1 MEKRTKRKNILSSFL
16 TLLIT
21 AALLIGSITTAVFA
35 GDYEAG
41 KTGNISLKIQETGDD
56 GTVVPIPNVKLTLY
70 KVGSVTFDGNVHFV
84 LDSAFADTG
93 INFDEL
99 QNAEGWYSA
108 AASLSETVKESG
120 ISGIEMQSDE
130 EG

>member
-1 MEKRTKRKNILSSFL
+1 MAENGEDQEIKRRREKVEKRTKRKNILSSFL

-56 GTVVPIPNVKLTLY
+56 GTVVPIPNVKC
-70 KVGSVTFDGNVHFV
+70 D
-84 LDSAFADTG
+84 
-93 INFDEL
+93 I
-99 QNAEGWYSA
+99 
-108 AASLSETVKESG
+108 
-120 ISGIEMQSDE
+120 
-130 EG
+130 

>member
-41 KTGNISLKIQETGDD
+41 KTGNISQ
-56 GTVVPIPNVKLTLY
+56 
-70 KVGSVTFDGNVHFV
+70 VGSIGCICICEDF
-84 LDSAFADTG
+84 L
-93 INFDEL
+93 
-99 QNAEGWYSA
+99 
-108 AASLSETVKESG
+108 
-120 ISGIEMQSDE
+120 
-130 EG
+130 

>member
-70 KVGSVTFDGNVHFV
+70 KV
-84 LDSAFADTG
+84 
-93 INFDEL
+93 
-99 QNAEGWYSA
+99 
-108 AASLSETVKESG
+108 
-120 ISGIEMQSDE
+120 
-130 EG
+130 